1 MLINIFCAK
10 CIGIDAVPVTVEVDI
25 TTGIGIH
32 LVGLADA
39 AVKESLLRTIT
50 ALQSMGFRIP
60 GRKIVINLAPAD
72 MHKKGS
78 GYDVPIALG
87 IIAASGQLDLQH
99 LGEYM
104 IMGELGLDGTV
115 RDVPG
120 ALPIVELASRQG
132 LKGAI
137 LPLNSAA
144 EAVEFTDIP
153 VYAVGTLDEILRILA
168 DDSTCEDLLVHN
180 RLGRLAD
187 MSCHTEPRGDAMDFS
202 EIIGQEGAKRGIEIA
217 ASGGHNIIR
226 FGFLLTG
233 SYIC

>member
-1 MLINIFCAK
+1 
-10 CIGIDAVPVTVEVDI
+10 
-25 TTGIGIH
+25 
-32 LVGLADA
+32 
-39 AVKESLLRTIT
+39 
-50 ALQSMGFRIP
+50 
-60 GRKIVINLAPAD
+60 
-72 MHKKGS
+72 
-78 GYDVPIALG
+78 
-87 IIAASGQLDLQH
+87 
-99 LGEYM
+99 M

-132 LKGAI
+132 LKGTI

-180 RLGRLAD
+180 RLGRLED